1 MRWNKTH
8 WPHALALVLV
18 CALAGSRGP
27 SGAFAEEGRIEIGE
41 GEQDD
46 APRPRVH
53 VDFTITIPELLE
65 VSFPTAADEGTIPQ
79 ILSNV
84 GLLTITVDGKP
95 YTYVAMSE
103 QARLVFI
110 GKPDATAQTLVSG
123 LQAEI
128 PTHVEV
134 YTVAIP

>member
-8 WPHALALVLV
+8 WPHTLALVLV

-27 SGAFAEEGRIEIGE
+27 SGAFAEQASVEIDGDE
-41 GEQDD
+41 ED
-46 APRPRVH
+46 APPTRVQ

-65 VSFPTAADEGTIPQ
+65 VRFPTSADEGAIPQ
-79 ILSNV
+79 IASNI
-84 GLLTITVDGKP
+84 GILTITVDNES
-95 YTYVAMSE
+95 YTYVATSKRE
-103 QARLVFI
+103 RLFLI
-110 GKPDATAQTLVSG
+110 GEPDATAQTLVSG
-123 LQAEI
+123 PQAEI

>member
-1 MRWNKTH
+1 MRSNKPH
-8 WPHALALVLV
+8 WPHTLALVLV
-18 CALAGSRGP
+18 CALAGSQGP
-27 SGAFAEEGRIEIGE
+27 SSAFAEQERVKIGE
-41 GEQDD
+41 DKPR
-46 APRPRVH
+46 APRVSVH
-53 VDFTITIPELLE
+53 VDFRIIIPETLG
-65 VSFPTAADEGTIPQ
+65 VRFPTAADEGAIPQ

-84 GLLTITVDGKP
+84 GLLTVTVDNES

-103 QARLVFI
+103 QERLFFI

-123 LQAEI
+123 PQPEM

>member
-1 MRWNKTH
+1 MRSNKTH

-18 CALAGSRGP
+18 CALAGSQGP
-27 SGAFAEEGRIEIGE
+27 SGAFAEQGNIEIGG
-41 GEQDD
+41 GEED
-46 APRPRVH
+46 APRTRAH
-53 VDFTITIPELLE
+53 VDFTITIPETLE
-65 VSFPTAADEGTIPQ
+65 VSFPTAADEGAIPQ

-103 QARLVFI
+103 QARLFFI
-110 GKPDATAQTLVSG
+110 GEPDATSQTLVSG
-123 LQAEI
+123 LPPEI
-128 PTHVEV
+128 RTHVEV